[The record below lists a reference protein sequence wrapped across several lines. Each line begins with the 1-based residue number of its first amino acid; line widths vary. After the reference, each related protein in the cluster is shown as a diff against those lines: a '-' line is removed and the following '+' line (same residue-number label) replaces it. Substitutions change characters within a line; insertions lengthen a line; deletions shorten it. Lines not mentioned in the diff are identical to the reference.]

1 MVSARSGLA
10 SCLAALVVLLAALG
24 ATAGL
29 SVPAW
34 GVGLTCGVVTGAAVA
49 RGLDSG
55 GGGPLGPADLVTLV
69 RVTMAC
75 GIAGL
80 VADSYLGRPAV
91 ATLVGLAS
99 VALVLDAVDGRV
111 ARRTGTASVFGAR
124 FDGEADAYLILVLS
138 VYVAGVLGPWVLAL
152 GAARYAFAVA
162 GWALSWMRQQL
173 PFRYWRKVVA
183 AAQGVVLTF
192 AAADVAPRPVTY
204 AALAVAAAL
213 LAESFGRDV
222 LWLWRQRQAERRLT
236 AVRPHQ
242 MGLQLR

>member
-1 MVSARSGLA
+1 VVSARSGLA

-29 SVPAW
+29 GVPAW
-34 GVGLTCGVVTGAAVA
+34 GVGLTCGVVTSAAVA

-55 GGGPLGPADLVTLV
+55 RLGTLGPADLVTLV
-69 RVTMAC
+69 RLAMAC

-91 ATLVGLAS
+91 GALVGLAS
-99 VALVLDAVDGRV
+99 VALLLDAVDGRV

-124 FDGEADAYLILVLS
+124 FDGEADAFLILVLS

-152 GAARYAFAVA
+152 GAARYAFALA
-162 GWALSWMRQQL
+162 GWVFAWMREPL

-204 AALAVAAAL
+204 AAVAVAAAL

-222 LWLWRQRQAERRLT
+222 MWLWRQRQAERRST
-236 AVRPHQ
+236 VARPQQ